1 MMTDKVKFIS
11 RGEIKRLLNDG
22 VDLSEYAIIS
32 ISDSSYEYD
41 EMINLLDG
49 YNYASFMFAD
59 SDASDGISELQAKA
73 ILTFIRNNYG
83 SKFLVHCFAG
93 ISRSGAV
100 AKFIN
105 EFYEYGDWYLEDYNG
120 YNRRVYNKLLAA
132 AGLSLAAYYEQLEK
146 EDRKDV

>member
-1 MMTDKVKFIS
+1 MTDKVKFIS

-32 ISDSSYEYD
+32 ISDSSYEHD

-49 YNYASFMFAD
+49 YNYTAAMFAD
-59 SDASDGISELQAKA
+59 SDANDGISDLQAKM
-73 ILTFIRNNYG
+73 ILEFIRKNQG
-83 SKFLVHCFAG
+83 KKFLCHCFAG
-93 ISRSGAV
+93 ISRSGAI

-105 EFYEYGDWYLEDYNG
+105 EFCEYGDWYLEDYKG
-120 YNRRVYNKLLAA
+120 YNRRVYNKLMAA

-146 EDRKDV
+146 EDRNV